1 MKKSP
6 FATIPRLQPVPH
18 CPLCKSRGGS
28 LLWRDKYCR
37 VVVVT
42 DPDYPGFCRVIWN
55 THVKEMTDLAISDR
69 SSLMQA
75 VCKVEQAVRD
85 VMQPHKINLASL
97 GNMVPHLHWHVI
109 PRYLDDAHFPNPI
122 WASTDKSSQSLEA
135 KRALLPEL
143 RLHIQRMF
151 VA

>member
-1 MKKSP
+1 MM
-6 FATIPRLQPVPH
+6 TQV
-18 CPLCKSRGGS
+18 CELCEVDGGE
-28 LLWRDKYCR
+28 LIVKTAQLR
-37 VVVVT
+37 VVLI
-42 DPDYPGFCRVIWN
+42 DDANYPGFCRVIWN
-55 THVKEMTDLAISDR
+55 VHVKEMTDLAISDR

-122 WASTDKSSQSLEA
+122 WASTDKSSQSLDA